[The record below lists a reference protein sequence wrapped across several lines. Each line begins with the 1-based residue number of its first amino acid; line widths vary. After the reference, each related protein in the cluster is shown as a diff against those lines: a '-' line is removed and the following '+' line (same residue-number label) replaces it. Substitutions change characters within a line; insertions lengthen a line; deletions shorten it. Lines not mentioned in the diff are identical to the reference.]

1 MTTITTL
8 TGSKRPVAAER
19 IAQLRAGVC
28 GTVLEQGDKGYD
40 GARRIWNAMI
50 DRRPGLIVQA
60 ASAEDVVT
68 TLAFARETEALTSVR
83 GGGHNIA
90 GNAVNEG
97 GLVIDLSQMKAVDVD
112 RSTRRVRVEPG
123 ATLADLDAATAPHG
137 LAVPTGINS
146 TTGIAGLALGGGFGW
161 LSRGFGLT
169 SDNLTAADVVTAAGT
184 RLRAAP
190 DENQDLFWALRG
202 GGGNFGVVTGFEF
215 KAHPVGP
222 DVLAGL
228 IFVPYGRARELIQR
242 HREVV
247 RTAPDE
253 LTVWTVMR
261 KAPPL
266 PFLPE
271 AIHGSEV
278 AIMAI
283 CYSGDPAEGER
294 AIAPLRAIPDPIA
307 VAIGVQPFVAW
318 QQAFDPL
325 LGEGARNYWKS
336 HDILELSDPA
346 IDILLHAVAHLP
358 SPESEIFVAHLGG
371 ALSRIRESDTAF
383 AQRLP
388 HFVVNVHTRW
398 RDPAGDADCL
408 AWARSLFERLKPYSA
423 GVYVNFMPND
433 EAERVGEAYG
443 ANLERLAAIKA
454 KYDPEN
460 FFRLNQNIVP
470 AEAVRLA
477 S

>member
-28 GTVLEQGDKGYD
+28 GTVVEQGDKGYD

-83 GGGHNIA
+83 GSGHNIA

-123 ATLADLDAATAPHG
+123 ATLADLDSATAPHG

-190 DENQDLFWALRG
+190 EENPMKTRTS
-202 GGGNFGVVTGFEF
+202 FGHCVAAAATSAWSPGSSSRRI
-215 KAHPVGP
+215 PS
-222 DVLAGL
+222 
-228 IFVPYGRARELIQR
+228 GR
-242 HREVV
+242 
-247 RTAPDE
+247 TC
-253 LTVWTVMR
+253 
-261 KAPPL
+261 
-266 PFLPE
+266 
-271 AIHGSEV
+271 S
-278 AIMAI
+278 
-283 CYSGDPAEGER
+283 PA
-294 AIAPLRAIPDPIA
+294 
-307 VAIGVQPFVAW
+307 
-318 QQAFDPL
+318 
-325 LGEGARNYWKS
+325 
-336 HDILELSDPA
+336 
-346 IDILLHAVAHLP
+346 
-358 SPESEIFVAHLGG
+358 
-371 ALSRIRESDTAF
+371 
-383 AQRLP
+383 
-388 HFVVNVHTRW
+388 
-398 RDPAGDADCL
+398 
-408 AWARSLFERLKPYSA
+408 
-423 GVYVNFMPND
+423 
-433 EAERVGEAYG
+433 
-443 ANLERLAAIKA
+443 
-454 KYDPEN
+454 
-460 FFRLNQNIVP
+460 
-470 AEAVRLA
+470 
-477 S
+477 